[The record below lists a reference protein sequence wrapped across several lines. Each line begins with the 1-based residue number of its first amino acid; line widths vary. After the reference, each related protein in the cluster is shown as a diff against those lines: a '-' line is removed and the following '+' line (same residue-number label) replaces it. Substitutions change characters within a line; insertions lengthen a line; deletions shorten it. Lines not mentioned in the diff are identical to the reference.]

1 MHMYV
6 QKGYTVCTEGVYNRS
21 ASLYIDIYIEIEI
34 YIYMGGVG
42 MTVILLDI
50 FMRYF
55 LCFVSTNVSAEVDVG
70 DDL

>member
-34 YIYMGGVG
+34 YIYGWGGNDSYIAGYIYEVFS
-42 MTVILLDI
+42 L
-50 FMRYF
+50 FRF
-55 LCFVSTNVSAEVDVG
+55 NKRLCG
-70 DDL
+70 GRRRG